1 MEELQDGLGREHGEG
16 EKGRTVT
23 GSSPFWNK
31 KSREGGVFWSLVL
44 LVCFFFPLKKKRQK

>member
-23 GSSPFWNK
+23 GSAPFWNK